1 MKKFITFKSV
11 LSVLSILLS
20 AVVISGCGT
29 DNDNMS
35 APPENAPAQDE
46 TQAPGDENTTEEG
59 VDQDQ
64 ESQTGHTFTKFD
76 LDVEYKDNKKFE
88 AEYEAEG
95 NGEAEIKDTLNDKS
109 SKGDDAY
116 KELSPLLEQ
125 LKIDANSDEQEV
137 VTQVI
142 EVFGLEKDYTEF
154 ELEVTYEDGTSKEY
168 KLKQ

>member
-1 MKKFITFKSV
+1 MKKFFSRKAV

-46 TQAPGDENTTEEG
+46 TQAPGDESTTEEG
-59 VDQDQ
+59 LNGDP

-76 LDVEYKDNKKFE
+76 LDVEYKDNKK
-88 AEYEAEG
+88 YEADFESEG
-95 NGEAEIKDTLNDKS
+95 NGEAEIEDTVNDHTL
-109 SKGDDAY
+109 KGDEAY

-137 VTQVI
+137 VTQVL

-154 ELEVTYEDGTSKEY
+154 ELEVTFADGTSKEY
-168 KLKQ
+168 KVKQ

>member
-1 MKKFITFKSV
+1 MKKYITFKSV
-11 LSVLSILLS
+11 LSMLSILLS
-20 AVVISGCGT
+20 AAVISGCGT

-35 APPENAPAQDE
+35 APPENAPPQDE

-59 VDQDQ
+59 VNQDQ
-64 ESQTGHTFTKFD
+64 VSQNGHTFTKFD

-109 SKGDDAY
+109 SKGDKAY

-137 VTQVI
+137 VTQVL

>member
-1 MKKFITFKSV
+1 MKKIFSRKAV

-46 TQAPGDENTTEEG
+46 TQAPGDESTTEEG
-59 VDQDQ
+59 LKGDP

-76 LDVEYKDNKKFE
+76 LDVEYKDNKKYE
-88 AEYEAEG
+88 ADFEAEG
-95 NGEAEIKDTLNDKS
+95 NGEAEIEDTINDHTL
-109 SKGDDAY
+109 KGDEAY
-116 KELSPLLEQ
+116 KEISPMLEQ

-137 VTQVI
+137 VTQVL

-154 ELEVTYEDGTSKEY
+154 ELEVTFNDGTSKEY
-168 KLKQ
+168 KVKQ